1 MTNQHSF
8 LPRVFFIQ
16 NCIRVLGDTTL
27 VACAPET
34 SNAFKNTQH
43 QMAKGTSQKFTFSK
57 IFTDKIGQK
66 CFFEEAV
73 LGTVKEF
80 ISGQN
85 CLVFTY
91 GVTNSGKT
99 YTIQGIQGDVG
110 IIPRSLD
117 LIFSNIAD
125 RQWDGHM
132 LKPHMF
138 CDVMSLLPEQEEEER
153 KKKAALLKQ
162 AEMK

>member
-1 MTNQHSF
+1 VITNQHSF
-8 LPRVFFIQ
+8 LPRVFLIQ

-99 YTIQGIQGDVG
+99 YTIQGWLVLCGGVVMKRDYFVLSGSLFKKYFRKLKAFKIQKE
-110 IIPRSLD
+110 
-117 LIFSNIAD
+117 NIVFY
-125 RQWDGHM
+125 HY
-132 LKPHMF
+132 
-138 CDVMSLLPEQEEEER
+138 QECI
-153 KKKAALLKQ
+153 
-162 AEMK
+162 